1 MRYFSNFLACAVA
14 SISIGG
20 CHHVAPVPEP
30 LRFEDVR
37 SAARSAIVGVNR
49 DTLRVDVTVLNTA
62 KTPRALGTWACGGN
76 PLAIKVQRGSKIWE
90 SAALERER
98 PQPPV
103 VRDSTG
109 RVIEM
114 VFVCS
119 AMSVRQL
126 RPGRSVLAY
135 SSSTPMRDI
144 LGDSLPPGRYH
155 IRAFFSLDR
164 RSITGIP
171 AGEVELRVP
180 PT

>member
-1 MRYFSNFLACAVA
+1 VRHFSNFLACAVA

-62 KTPRALGTWACGGN
+62 TTPRALGTWACGGN

-90 SAALERER
+90 SAAWERER

-144 LGDSLPPGRYH
+144 LGDSLPPGRYQ

-171 AGEVELRVP
+171 AGEVELRAP